1 MLFFLY
7 PAPIGHP
14 SLVSTNRPIPTPASG
29 HGSIPPRGQRPVP
42 SGAISH
48 NLLEASLFNNLPTHH
63 SGHTHPL
70 TTPVTGQQPHPT
82 PIQQQQAAIKQQQQ
96 RTLALQQQQYQQ
108 AAQMTAFQQ
117 QAMLLYQQQMYT
129 QQQHQKQRSSNT
141 QTTQQQSSYY
151 VPSTVSGS
159 GAYLNKMAKDMPPVY
174 SYFGGW
180 FPAAYAWGM
189 PTPLTVNTASMSA
202 GRLPTSSSQ
211 SVSGNTGTRVPV
223 YGSQSQHKPPVQH
236 QSLEQKF
243 QTMQLK

>member
-1 MLFFLY
+1 M
-7 PAPIGHP
+7 
-14 SLVSTNRPIPTPASG
+14 VSTNRPTPNPTSG
-29 HGSIPPRGQRPVP
+29 HGAVPPRSQRPVP
-42 SGAISH
+42 AGAISH
-48 NLLEASLFNNLPTHH
+48 NLLEASLFNTPQTHH
-63 SGHTHPL
+63 LGHSHPL
-70 TTPVTGQQPHPT
+70 TTPVTGQQPHPP
-82 PIQQQQAAIKQQQQ
+82 PIQQQQAAMKQQQ

-151 VPSTVSGS
+151 APSTVSGS
-159 GAYLNKMAKDMPPVY
+159 GTYLNKMAKDMPVY
-174 SYFGGW
+174 SYLGGW
-180 FPAAYAWGM
+180 FPTAYAWGM

-202 GRLPTSSSQ
+202 SRLPTSSSQ
-211 SVSGNTGTRVPV
+211 SVSGSTGTRVPV

-243 QTMQLK
+243 QTMQMK